1 MKLIKV
7 FMLFALGLSSS
18 LAAQQCYQE
27 VATSDD
33 TDRFVINIDGTVS
46 DTKTGL
52 MWQRCNYGQVYN
64 SETNR
69 CDGDTQP
76 LNWHASIK
84 GAFNDTSAG
93 YNYWQVP
100 SIKELASIVDH
111 RCTEPSINVGV
122 FLATQSQNYWSNT
135 SGISNMNSAW
145 VYQFASGLNS
155 LHAKTSNV
163 YLRLV
168 RYEK

>member
-7 FMLFALGLSSS
+7 LLLFTLGLSSS

-76 LNWHASIK
+76 LNWQASLK
-84 GAFNDTSAG
+84 GAFKDTSAG
-93 YNYWQVP
+93 YNDWQVP